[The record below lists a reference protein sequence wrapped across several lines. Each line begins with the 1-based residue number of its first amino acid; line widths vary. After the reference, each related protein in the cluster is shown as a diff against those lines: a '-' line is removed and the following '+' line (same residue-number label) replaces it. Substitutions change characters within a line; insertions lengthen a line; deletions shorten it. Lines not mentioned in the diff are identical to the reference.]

1 MAYENPE
8 HLRDNPIKVRLND
21 DEYELIKALSVYAK
35 KQPAVLARE
44 LLLAGVEALAH
55 RNEEVRAA

>member
-1 MAYENPE
+1 MAYEDPT

-21 DEYELIKALSVYAK
+21 DEYDLIKALSVYAK

-44 LLLAGVEALAH
+44 LLLAGVEALAN
-55 RNEEVRAA
+55 RTEEAHAA